1 MDILGQKLIIRDK
14 TIERL
19 KTELDEVNKL
29 NSLLEYQLNEHTKT
43 IQKLSKTP
51 KKRGPKKKQ
60 IEKEDGSFNDLI
72 ETDGSFQNIIE
83 KEDGSFKEKDIGE
96 FKHIE
101 SEILMNPDKSFSNE
115 HINHII
121 ETYNGSINSKF
132 IHHKQHDVLT
142 NDQCLD
148 LIKYIDKYEQSDKND
163 FKLNIT
169 NEVLVQIIG
178 DETFQKLI
186 SLYDGNYNTI
196 YIRKVTG
203 NNSLIDFHKDYS
215 KQTMKIALNS
225 PPEFEGGDLVY
236 LSDGLIHKLDNL
248 QGTITIHNNDIIHG
262 VTPITK
268 GTRYSLF
275 ILYTP

>member
-1 MDILGQKLIIRDK
+1 MDILEQKLIIRDK

-29 NSLLEYQLNEHTKT
+29 NELLEYQLNEHTKT
-43 IQKLSKTP
+43 IQKLSKQP

-60 IEKEDGSFNDLI
+60 IEEKVITDDGSFQDI
-72 ETDGSFQNIIE
+72 IEKETDGSFQDIIE
-83 KEDGSFKEKDIGE
+83 KKDIGE

-101 SEILMNPDKSFSNE
+101 SEILMNPDKSFSKVY
-115 HINHII
+115 INQII
-121 ETYNGSINSKF
+121 EKYNGSINSEF
-132 IHHKQHDVLT
+132 IHHKQHHVVT

-148 LIKYIDKYEQSDKND
+148 LIKYINKYEQPDEND

-169 NEVLVQIIG
+169 NEVLLQIIG

-186 SLYDGNYNTI
+186 SLYNGNYNTI

-215 KQTMKIALNS
+215 KRTMKIALNS

-236 LSDGLIHKLDNL
+236 LSNGLIHKLDNL